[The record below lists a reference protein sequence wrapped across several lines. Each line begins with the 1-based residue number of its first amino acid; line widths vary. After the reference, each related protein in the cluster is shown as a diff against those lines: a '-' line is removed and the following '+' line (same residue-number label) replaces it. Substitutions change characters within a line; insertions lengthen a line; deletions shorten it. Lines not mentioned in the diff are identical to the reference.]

1 MRINTINCNQH
12 SSKSSIFNLQ
22 SPITSES
29 SIINHQSSITIGGLQ
44 KSSLIDYPGKISCV
58 LFLSGC
64 NFACPY
70 CHNPDLAK
78 GCLAANISENSIYDF
93 LESRREF
100 LDGVVISGGEPT
112 LQKDLIRL
120 CRKIK
125 QMGYPVKIDTNGSR
139 PRVVQTLIDEGLVDY
154 VAMDI
159 KTDPARY
166 FPLIQKK
173 CSEENIIASI
183 RIIMK
188 SKIDYEFRT
197 TCIKPFIDADV
208 IENISRLISGAKLY
222 ALQKFRN
229 TGVLQPEFF
238 HGNECGC
245 SDDELMH
252 LKSLTKP
259 WVKRCIIR

>member
-1 MRINTINCNQH
+1 MV
-12 SSKSSIFNLQ
+12 L
-22 SPITSES
+22 
-29 SIINHQSSITIGGLQ
+29 GGLQ

-70 CHNPDLAK
+70 CHNPDLVRRRRT
-78 GCLAANISENSIYDF
+78 ANISENSIYDF

-112 LQKDLIRL
+112 IQKDLIQL

-139 PRVVQTLIDEGLVDY
+139 PWVVQTLIDKALVDY
-154 VAMDI
+154 IAMDI
-159 KTDPARY
+159 KTDSARY
-166 FPLIQKK
+166 SSLMQKE
-173 CSEENIIASI
+173 CGPENIIASL

-197 TCIKPFIDADV
+197 TCIKPFIDADT
-208 IENISRLISGAKLY
+208 IESISRLISGAKLY
-222 ALQKFRN
+222 ALQKFQN

-238 HGNECGC
+238 HGHEYGY

-252 LKSLTKP
+252 LKSIAKP
-259 WVKRCIIR
+259 WVKRCIVR